1 MLKIILSLGLSLLLI
16 TSCKKGDK
24 SAPVQLLSIE
34 ISTGEVYNFSYNSS
48 NQLTN
53 ILYTPA
59 SVDPSTCGQFD
70 PYCNKSVTSFSY
82 TQNELS
88 GSGFS
93 IKADGLTPGDLY
105 TLSISKTTDSIK
117 ANILYPYSGYNKIV
131 SYRGEGLSLEKR
143 EFLQD
148 RTQDFVLKF
157 GQDNEGIVL
166 KKFTNSNTV
175 GQELYRL
182 NLSAVKNPFKLS
194 NLNHPVI
201 AEAYTYF
208 IQKLGFQWN
217 VQFAYNFDTMP
228 SSIMYYFSGPKYVFT
243 YQTRADGYPTKA
255 TAVNDFESK
264 TVTVTYT
271 YNN

>member
-34 ISTGEVYNFSYNSS
+34 ISTGEVYTFKYNNS
-48 NQLTN
+48 NQLTT
-53 ILYTPA
+53 ILYTPS
-59 SVDPSTCGQFD
+59 SVDPATCSSLD
-70 PYCNKSVTSFSY
+70 PYCNKSSTSFSY
-82 TQNELS
+82 TNNELS
-88 GSGFS
+88 GSGFT
-93 IKADGLTPGDLY
+93 ILGTGVTPGDLVTY
-105 TLSISKTTDSIK
+105 TIAKTTDSIK
-117 ANILYPYSGYNKIV
+117 ANILYTYNGYNKVV
-131 SYRGEGLSLEKR
+131 SYRGEGVSLEKR
-143 EFLQD
+143 EFFQD
-148 RTQDFVLKF
+148 RSQDFVLKF
-157 GQDNEGIVL
+157 GQDNEGVAF
-166 KKFTNSNTV
+166 KQFTNGNTV

-182 NLSAVKNPFKLS
+182 KLSGVKNPFKLS

-208 IQKLGFQWN
+208 IQKLGFNWN
-217 VQFAYNFDTMP
+217 VKFAYAFDTMP
-228 SSIMYYFSGPKYVFT
+228 SEIMYYFSGPKYVFT